1 ALRTIAGSGLWP
13 TVDASGSYTRSK
25 GSKNIIPGGA
35 SGTFSGLGREQ
46 DLWQAG
52 FDASWEIDV
61 FGGIRRGVEAA
72 NADLAAAI
80 ADRNNVLV
88 SLLGEV
94 ARNYVE
100 LRGFQRQVAIAQQ
113 NVTAQMESLDL
124 TRAKF

>member
-1 ALRTIAGSGLWP
+1 
-13 TVDASGSYTRSK
+13 VDASGSYTRSK
-25 GSKNIIPGGA
+25 GSKNIIPGGT

-52 FDASWEIDV
+52 FDASWEVDV

-94 ARNYVE
+94 GLNYVQ

-113 NVTAQMESLDL
+113 NVTAQMES
-124 TRAKF
+124 